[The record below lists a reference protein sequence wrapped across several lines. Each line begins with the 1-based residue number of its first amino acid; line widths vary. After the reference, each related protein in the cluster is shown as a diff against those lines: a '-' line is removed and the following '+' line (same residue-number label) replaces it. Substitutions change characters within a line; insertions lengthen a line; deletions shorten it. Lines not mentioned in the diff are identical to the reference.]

1 MIKIWKQ
8 KAPKQAKWFTK
19 HPTQVLQQAK
29 RVWKWS
35 VESGKGKA
43 WLYFVFAICQWLPT
57 NYRMNYSLDGPRKIC
72 NLCLCN
78 SMDTMDHLL
87 VPLLP
92 RNILTSNNKLTP
104 NLNSWTFL
112 TLPLPLNPAITNSAI
127 CGAPRPV
134 NIFLPT
140 KSQIS
145 GWNSCLKASLKPTAP
160 NQLSQLA
167 NSWKTYQIY
176 SPSEGQRPTNSGKT

>member
-1 MIKIWKQ
+1 MAQGKYVTF
-8 KAPKQAKWFTK
+8 ASA
-19 HPTQVLQQAK
+19 TQWTL
-29 RVWKWS
+29 WIIS
-35 VESGKGKA
+35 
-43 WLYFVFAICQWLPT
+43 F
-57 NYRMNYSLDGPRKIC
+57 N
-72 NLCLCN
+72 
-78 SMDTMDHLL
+78 

-145 GWNSCLKASLKPTAP
+145 GWNSCLKASLKPTALTSYLNSP
-160 NQLSQLA
+160 TLGKLIRSTLLPKVNVLPTPARPDSVAGASLLSSDTRFYRFLA
-167 NSWKTYQIY
+167 LL
-176 SPSEGQRPTNSGKT
+176 PSFRRLDID

>member
-1 MIKIWKQ
+1 MAQ
-8 KAPKQAKWFTK
+8 
-19 HPTQVLQQAK
+19 
-29 RVWKWS
+29 
-35 VESGKGKA
+35 GK
-43 WLYFVFAICQWLPT
+43 YVTFASATHWTLWIISF
-57 NYRMNYSLDGPRKIC
+57 N
-72 NLCLCN
+72 
-78 SMDTMDHLL
+78 

-176 SPSEGQRPTNSGKT
+176 SPSEGQRPTNSGKTSVAGAS